1 MNTIPGDDVFY
12 LDCRIL
18 PTADMDKIMEEIHSR
33 CQKVEK
39 EYGVQIELETVVDGV
54 SKKSNPESPII
65 KRLITVLKDVSGR
78 DAKLVGIGGGTV
90 AAYLRNI
97 GMNVAVWST
106 IDETCHMPNE
116 YTWIKNLQNDAKVM
130 AHLMI

>member
-1 MNTIPGDDVFY
+1 M
-12 LDCRIL
+12 
-18 PTADMDKIMEEIHSR
+18 
-33 CQKVEK
+33 VE
-39 EYGVQIELETVVDGV
+39 GV
-54 SKKSNPESPII
+54 SRKSDPQSHII
-65 KRLITVLKDVSGR
+65 KRLEKVLKDVAGKE
-78 DAKLVGIGGGTV
+78 AHLVGIGGGTV
-90 AAYLRNI
+90 AAHLRNI